1 VIEVLEYDDS
11 ESPAIGVLDVG
22 VTWEDVEDHIKIQHQ
37 PLLLI
42 PEGSDEY
49 TGVYWSN
56 AAMVRVGDLGSDT
69 DEAIGEFREYLRQRG
84 ET

>member
-11 ESPAIGVLDVG
+11 ESPAIGVLAPGVAWDDVL
-22 VTWEDVEDHIKIQHQ
+22 DHIKIQHQ

-42 PEGSDEY
+42 PDGSDEY

-56 AAMVRVGDLGSDT
+56 AAMVKVEDLGSDT
-69 DEAIGEFREYLRQRG
+69 DEAIGEFREFLRQRG